1 MLQLVVL
8 LNKNTLAALREHTSS
23 PVTSCIDVNE
33 REALVL
39 LDADV
44 VAGLLERARPGDKRL
59 DDVVLRLAV

>member
-1 MLQLVVL
+1 
-8 LNKNTLAALREHTSS
+8 
-23 PVTSCIDVNE
+23 VTSCIDVNE

-44 VAGLLERARPGDKRL
+44 VAGLLDRAKPGDKRL